1 VFAVVAIQIIYKS
14 KVDLDLEDHFLS
26 LTNTESSFFYRI
38 IFLQEFY
45 TNKINN
51 FEIKKHKYVF

>member
-1 VFAVVAIQIIYKS
+1 MYAVIAIQIIYKS

-51 FEIKKHKYVF
+51 FEIKKHKYVL